1 MERFTLATMAMHWAQ
16 RCVFEHGQPYGD
28 PQAHG
33 QNIWAHSDQTLTPE
47 QVVQD
52 WFDEKKFYN
61 YDNWRIAVMSAV
73 ITQLWVYGKPNA
85 CNIYDIRHTLGSP
98 MEVTC

>member
-1 MERFTLATMAMHWAQ
+1 MAMHWAQ

-52 WFDEKKFYN
+52 WFNEKQYYN
-61 YDNWRIAVMSAV
+61 YDSGDCSNVCGHYTAVS
-73 ITQLWVYGKPNA
+73 
-85 CNIYDIRHTLGSP
+85 
-98 MEVTC
+98 MEKRMHV